1 MISETLYDKYL
12 SALLAGNRKVC
23 IDIVETLIENKVS
36 IKTIYE
42 DLFQK
47 SMYQV
52 GELWETNKI
61 SVSVEHLAT
70 AITESLLNI
79 VYPHMFSEEK
89 STKKAVVTCTP
100 GEYHQIGA
108 RMVADYFELNSWNSY
123 FLGANTPTKELLK
136 YISETKPDII
146 VISISIAFSIHTL
159 VDLVDELTNNFPSTK
174 IILGGQA
181 FRWGGKEMF
190 NKYPNV
196 EIITTLSQL
205 EDKYLSKTN
214 YEAR

>member
-23 IDIVETLIENKVS
+23 IGIVETLIENKVN

-79 VYPHMFSEEK
+79 VYPYMFSEEK
-89 STKKAVVTCTP
+89 NKKKAVVTCTP
-100 GEYHQIGA
+100 GEFHQIGA

-123 FLGANTPTKELLK
+123 FLGANTPTKELIR
-136 YISETKPDII
+136 YINETKPDII

-159 VDLVDELTNNFPSTK
+159 FDLVGELTDNFSNTK

-190 NKYPNV
+190 DRYPNV

-205 EDKYLSKTN
+205 EDKYLS
-214 YEAR
+214 